1 MVIKLNDKTKI
12 CWVGDKVIFYNPDVF
27 PDEQDLLTSI
37 RCGWKPVNNPNLII
51 LTVAQ
56 YATLF
61 FDENMSYNNTV
72 DKILSLKELLNDLS
86 EEQRECK

>member
-1 MVIKLNDKTKI
+1 MVIKLNDKTKT
-12 CWVGDKVIFYNPDVF
+12 CRVGDKVIFYNPDVF
-27 PDEQDLLTSI
+27 PDEMELLKDI
-37 RCGWKPVNNPNLII
+37 GCGWVPVYNPNFLV

-61 FDENMSYNNTV
+61 FDENMSYNNTI
-72 DKILSLKELLNDLS
+72 DKKFSLKELLNDLS

>member
-12 CWVGDKVIFYNPDVF
+12 CWVGDKIIFYNPEVF
-27 PDEQDLLTSI
+27 PDEHELLKDIGFGWDL
-37 RCGWKPVNNPNLII
+37 VYNPNFLV

-56 YATLF
+56 YMTLF
-61 FDENMSYNNTV
+61 FDENMSYNNTI
-72 DKILSLKELLNDLS
+72 DKKFSLKELLNDLS